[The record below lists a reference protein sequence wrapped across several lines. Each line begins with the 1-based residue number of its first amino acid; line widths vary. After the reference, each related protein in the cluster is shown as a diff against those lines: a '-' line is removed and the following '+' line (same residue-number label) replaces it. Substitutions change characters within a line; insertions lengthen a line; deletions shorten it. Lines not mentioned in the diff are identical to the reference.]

1 MAKIK
6 GLSAL
11 TGECMCLQNIADQKK
26 RAEEL
31 AESASA
37 ESQRPTKASGMA
49 APVVPEPV
57 KAGDKRRN
65 RWDQSISSEYAPT
78 PPHNLHYPR
87 LTNVSI
93 LAFVSINPIYK
104 FISLKAPRHVLFQ
117 GSTSP

>member
-1 MAKIK
+1 MDKIK
-6 GLSAL
+6 GFSVL
-11 TGECMCLQNIADQKK
+11 TGESVCLQNIADQKK

-65 RWDQSISSEYAPT
+65 RWDQSNSLECAPNYAKSHFSSD
-78 PPHNLHYPR
+78 PHIDLR
-87 LTNVSI
+87 LLLLYLRS
-93 LAFVSINPIYK
+93 
-104 FISLKAPRHVLFQ
+104 
-117 GSTSP
+117 